1 MSWTICNLFLPKNL
15 IVTPEKTTTKS
26 HDYGHTTTHDAK
38 HTPTAMSLK
47 GHCETCGAV
56 KSSDGSACKKC
67 ACKQVYYCSKECQRT
82 DWDNHKAR
90 CKARATA
97 HNAGEAIPGLPQDV
111 VVTHILRSDTDPI
124 VIARLRAVSR
134 PMRDAVDQT
143 RLFVEEM
150 PTERAAELGCLDT
163 LHHQLLKGRLNK
175 SIVCEFAA
183 QGGQLEMLQWGHA
196 NGCLWDEKTC
206 MNAAQ
211 GGHLE
216 VIQWARANGCPW
228 DEHTMLVSVAHGGHL
243 EVLKWLRQNGCQ
255 WDAEACAATA
265 IDGHL
270 EVLKWLRENGC
281 PWNERTCVC
290 AAQGGNLEVLQWAH
304 ANGCPW
310 DEHTML
316 VSVAHG
322 GHLEVLKWLRA
333 NGCQWDADVCAA
345 AAEKGHL
352 AVLRWARANGYP
364 WDVRG
369 RSVER
374 TPRGA
379 AVGARERVPVGQGDV
394 QACGD
399 GRAS

>member
-38 HTPTAMSLK
+38 RTPTAMSLK

-90 CKARATA
+90 CKKARATA

-143 RLFVEEM
+143 GLFVEEM

-163 LHHQLLKGRLNK
+163 LHHQLLKGRLSK
-175 SIVCEFAA
+175 SIVCEFA
-183 QGGQLEMLQWGHA
+183 
-196 NGCLWDEKTC
+196 
-206 MNAAQ
+206 
-211 GGHLE
+211 
-216 VIQWARANGCPW
+216 
-228 DEHTMLVSVAHGGHL
+228 
-243 EVLKWLRQNGCQ
+243 
-255 WDAEACAATA
+255 
-265 IDGHL
+265 
-270 EVLKWLRENGC
+270 
-281 PWNERTCVC
+281 
-290 AAQGGNLEVLQWAH
+290 
-304 ANGCPW
+304 
-310 DEHTML
+310 
-316 VSVAHG
+316 AHG

-345 AAEKGHL
+345 AAEKGHH

-369 RSVER
+369 RSAER
-374 TPRGA
+374 APRGA

>member
-90 CKARATA
+90 CKKARATA

-243 EVLKWLRQNGCQ
+243 EVLKWLRENGCQ
-255 WDAEACAATA
+255 
-265 IDGHL
+265 G
-270 EVLKWLRENGC
+270 
-281 PWNERTCVC
+281 
-290 AAQGGNLEVLQWAH
+290 
-304 ANGCPW
+304 
-310 DEHTML
+310 
-316 VSVAHG
+316 
-322 GHLEVLKWLRA
+322 
-333 NGCQWDADVCAA
+333 DADVCAA

-369 RSVER
+369 RSAER

>member
-82 DWDNHKAR
+82 DWDHKAR
-90 CKARATA
+90 CKKARATA

-216 VIQWARANGCPW
+216 VIQWAHERLLLEQEYMRGGGEGRASRGAP
-228 DEHTMLVSVAHGGHL
+228 VGAH
-243 EVLKWLRQNGCQ
+243 EW
-255 WDAEACAATA
+255 
-265 IDGHL
+265 
-270 EVLKWLRENGC
+270 
-281 PWNERTCVC
+281 
-290 AAQGGNLEVLQWAH
+290 
-304 ANGCPW
+304 
-310 DEHTML
+310 
-316 VSVAHG
+316 
-322 GHLEVLKWLRA
+322 RA
-333 NGCQWDADVCAA
+333 VVQIHV
-345 AAEKGHL
+345 H
-352 AVLRWARANGYP
+352 
-364 WDVRG
+364 VRG
-369 RSVER
+369 AGRP
-374 TPRGA
+374 PRDA
-379 AVGARERVPVGQGDV
+379 AVGARERLPLG
-394 QACGD
+394 
-399 GRAS
+399 